1 MSDPVAALIL
11 KPGREKS
18 LLRLHPWIFS
28 GAVKALEGKAAP
40 GDTVQVEAAD
50 GTLLGFAAWSP
61 KSQIRAKMWSFIADE
76 VIDEAFFRK
85 RVEQALS
92 FRKSAGLEPGNH
104 ATSCRLLH
112 AESDGLPGFVA
123 DRYGA
128 TIVMQCLSAGAE
140 KWKSV
145 VAAALQEMTGATAV
159 YERSDSDVR
168 KLEGLPKTKGWLH
181 DAEHASSETKRETR
195 FAITENGIQYQIDI
209 ENGHKTGF
217 YLDQRDSRRL
227 VGLESTGRDILNCFC
242 YTGGFSL
249 AAAQNGAK
257 HITSVDVSADALQ
270 LAKEN
275 AALNGFE
282 PARFEWIQEDV
293 FNLLRQFA
301 QEGRSFDGIILDP
314 PKFAHTAAQAQ
325 RAARGYK
332 DINRLAFSLL
342 RPGGWLATFS
352 CSGGVNSDLF
362 QKIVASAALDA
373 GVDAAI
379 TGLYHQSA
387 DHPVRLSVPETFYL
401 KGLHC
406 RV

>member
-1 MSDPVAALIL
+1 MSSTLPALIL

-18 LLRLHPWIFS
+18 LLRRHPWIFS
-28 GAVKALEGKAAP
+28 GAVKTVTGSAQS
-40 GDTVQVEAAD
+40 GDTVRVEAAD
-50 GTLLGFAAWSP
+50 GTTLGLAAWSP
-61 KSQIRAKMWSFIADE
+61 KSQIRAKVWSFDPGE
-76 VIDEAFFRK
+76 TIDETFFRQ
-85 RVEQALS
+85 RVVQAVG
-92 FRKSAGLEPGNH
+92 FRESAGFAPREAGS
-104 ATSCRLLH
+104 ACRLIH

-123 DRYGA
+123 DRYGDV
-128 TIVMQCLSAGAE
+128 IVMQCLSAGAE
-140 KWKSV
+140 RWKST
-145 VAAALQEMTGATAV
+145 VAGALLEQTGATAL
-159 YERSDSDVR
+159 YERSDSEVR
-168 KLEGLPKTKGWLH
+168 SLEGLPKTKGWLIPPR
-181 DAEHASSETKRETR
+181 DTSGAVPETQRV
-195 FAITENGIQYQIDI
+195 ITENGIKYLIDM